1 MRCSVRTT
9 RLMVFLVMAVGL
21 LMISAPVFAHHG
33 RAGYE
38 MDKVL
43 TVKGTVTGFDWVNP
57 HVEIHFDG
65 ADDKGVMQH
74 WTVEASNPYTQ
85 MRAGWDK
92 NDFKVGDQI
101 TITFH

>member
-1 MRCSVRTT
+1 M
-9 RLMVFLVMAVGL
+9 
-21 LMISAPVFAHHG
+21 
-33 RAGYE
+33 
-38 MDKVL
+38 
-43 TVKGTVTGFDWVNP
+43 TGFDWVNP

-65 ADDKGVMQH
+65 ADDKGTMQH

-101 TITFH
+101 TITFHPANKTGFNVGYAQKCHYGRRQEGNYPRRFFWRD